1 MTKSRNIANNGQTVQ
16 NEKLSSRWT
25 WCWLAGRS
33 ALPRLGVENN
43 NLSFFF
49 FKRSLEH
56 TGTQPKIC
64 YWTKEHLMIRMMT
77 KKTKDAPFWKL
88 AKERWR
94 VRPPLSNKPVPAT
107 DLSLG
112 LVRDS
117 SKWWFPLLADDW
129 SSLFFP
135 LLFPPVIPHLF
146 LLSVRLFSSPA
157 VRSGRLWRKKN
168 EMGKM
173 VN

>member
-1 MTKSRNIANNGQTVQ
+1 MDKRCKTKNSHPDELGADWQGGQ
-16 NEKLSSRWT
+16 LY
-25 WCWLAGRS
+25 
-33 ALPRLGVENN
+33 LGWG
-43 NLSFFF
+43 SKITICPFFF

-94 VRPPLSNKPVPAT
+94 VRPPLSNKQVPAT

-117 SKWWFPLLADDW
+117 VLSDDSRYSPTIEVRFFFPFYFLQ
-129 SSLFFP
+129 SSLTSFCSLCVSSHLP
-135 LLFPPVIPHLF
+135 L
-146 LLSVRLFSSPA
+146 
-157 VRSGRLWRKKN
+157 
-168 EMGKM
+168 
-173 VN
+173 